1 MGRAGSALLAVVVA
15 WLATWLATAV
25 GLKLFAG
32 SVDQAPELWYVGVPT
47 LVLLAASWLPGAAE
61 TTLAAAGAVLV
72 VFLFLVLFLDGS
84 GYALAAALTLGV
96 PAWLT
101 LGTVAGMAAAH
112 GRQAFR
118 WRWLTRRRID
128 VFLHYRHE
136 S

>member
-1 MGRAGSALLAVVVA
+1 MRRVATALLAVVVA
-15 WLATWLATAV
+15 WLATWFATAV
-25 GLKLFAG
+25 ALKLFTG
-32 SVDQAPELWYVGVPT
+32 SASQALDLWCVGFPT
-47 LVLLAASWLPGAAE
+47 LVLLAASWMPRAAE
-61 TTLAAAGAVLV
+61 TTLAAVGAVLV
-72 VFLFLVLFLDGS
+72 VFLFLVLLLDGT

-96 PAWLT
+96 PGL
-101 LGTVAGMAAAH
+101 LIFGTVGGMVATH